1 VSPGT
6 ARPAAGERAGGLTAT
21 QRALLDA
28 LTRGDRDALTFPLSS
43 AQRRL
48 WLSHMLAP
56 GSPAYHMPIAL
67 RLRGP
72 LDLAALQGAL
82 DAVTKRHEALRTT
95 FPAAD
100 GVPRQLVRATQRT
113 VIDVRPGPAGPAA
126 LAEVAWQPFDLAA
139 GSLLRAVLWQMT
151 TEDHL
156 LLLVIHHIV
165 CDAWSEQILLRD
177 LSACY
182 RAAREGRVPQLA
194 PIAVQPADFAVWEAQ
209 RIASGELDVALDRI
223 RSRLAGRG
231 PGLTLRRGPALVGMS
246 GPAATLRRPLEE
258 DLATGLR
265 EVARGG
271 AATEF
276 TQLLTALAGAVGHL
290 TGGRDLVVGTPVSGR
305 RQRDLADVAGCFVN
319 IMPLRFR
326 WAADAGPADL
336 FAVVRDTLADGLAD
350 QQVPLDLVVAA
361 VENGRRSSGS
371 PLVDLLF
378 SVEDQPS
385 VTDLL
390 DGVRAEQ
397 IPIEPVA
404 AKAALTCVVE
414 RAAHGLVLRWEY
426 RADAVDLADVR
437 VLAETFPQVLRDLLA
452 EPGLRSARAARA
464 LRAAAP
470 PGADGQAPGGERPAG
485 PGAHPGTGGAPQGP
499 LEASVAQVWAEV
511 LDLDGVR
518 IGRDDDFFG
527 LGGHSLLAARA
538 AARLSTRLGVQVDLR
553 DLLEHPTVAD
563 LAAAAGQP
571 GRGRTEPIPRLPVS
585 VATGPLS
592 FPQRQ
597 VYLHSLLAP
606 DSAAYNIP
614 LVAVLGG
621 QLDTLAMHAAL
632 RWVVGRHEALRTC
645 FAMRDGE
652 TLQRV
657 LPGPAAEP
665 EWAERD
671 LRGAPQRD
679 IVTMAREDAFRP
691 FDVGGGPLVRMSVLR
706 SGDEEHVIALTVH
719 HLVADGHAVRIILD
733 ELCAAYAAIASG
745 AQPDLPPVAL
755 RYLEYAAWQR
765 DADVGYWSAALAG
778 APREIDLPARPGAGM
793 TPRGAS
799 VPVKTSAATAA
810 AVRALAARTGC
821 TPFMVLATA
830 FAITLAAYS
839 GQRDLLIGTPTANRS
854 HPDTARLV
862 GLLANPV
869 VLRAELDGDPTV
881 AQALERMRAVCVGAF
896 ARQDTPLAQVMAA
909 TGAERSHDRAPLF
922 QVMIALNEAVGGS
935 LGLPGLQVTPVY
947 LDDPPAKYEL
957 LLNLRDDE
965 EGIAGACEYAADR
978 YEAPLVASLVRHFG
992 RVLALLPAH
1001 LERRLSELP
1010 LLTPPEQAAVVPAA
1024 SAAPARYESRVTVH
1038 HLVERAVDATPGA
1051 IAVIGAGSASLSYR
1065 KLDDAANAVA
1075 ARLAG
1080 QLRPGE
1086 PVGVCAARS
1095 PELVVAEYAVLK
1107 AGGAIL
1113 PLDPAWPAARLEA
1126 VLRDAGARF
1135 VLTGPT
1141 PDGPTAD
1148 GSALGGAAPRG
1159 AWPDGVTELPV
1170 DVAGTAPRPPAPV
1183 RPADLATVI
1192 YTSGSTGKPKGVQVE
1207 HAALANNLL
1216 WMQQDWPL
1224 GSADRLLVK
1233 TAATFDVGVKEI
1245 FWPLIAGA
1253 TLVLAPPGAER
1264 DPGALLDLLASQRI
1278 TICHLVPSMLALCL
1292 ETAELTGRP
1301 FGPDLRYLMCGA
1313 EELAPATRDRFAA
1326 VCRAHLLHMYG
1337 PTETTIAVTGW
1348 TCRPGD
1354 RIDGRVPLGRAMPNC
1369 RLYVLDEHLNPTP
1382 PMAWGELYVAGLPL
1396 ARGYLGRYAETAA
1409 AFIPDPFADRPG
1421 SRMYRTG
1428 DVVRIRHDGLLEFR
1442 GRADGQ
1448 VKIRGFRVEVGEV
1461 EAALRTHPAVR
1472 QAAVCCL
1479 TDAVLAAYVVLTR
1492 SEVTGQELRGHVR
1505 ALLPDYM
1512 VPSRV
1517 VPVAELPRTDSGKV
1531 DRAALRARPL
1541 SRPADQMFRE
1551 PGDDVERAVAEI
1563 WSEVLGTAPIG
1574 ADDDFF
1580 SLGGQSLQAARIV
1593 NLLSER
1599 FGRDLPLRDLF
1610 TEPTVAGLA
1619 RLLRAAGDAPRLA
1632 PIPRRAGRS
1641 RGAS

>member
-6 ARPAAGERAGGLTAT
+6 ARPAAGERADGLTAA
-21 QRALLDA
+21 QQALLDA
-28 LTRGDRDALTFPLSS
+28 LTRDDRAALTFPPSS

-82 DAVTKRHEALRTT
+82 DAVTERHEALRTT
-95 FPAAD
+95 FLTVD
-100 GVPRQLVRATQRT
+100 GVPRQLVRSGLRT
-113 VIDVRPGPAGPAA
+113 VIDVRPGPAGPAS
-126 LAEVAWQPFDLAA
+126 LAEVAWEPFDLAS
-139 GSLLRAVLWQMT
+139 GPLLRAVLWRMT
-151 TEDHL
+151 AGDHV
-156 LLLVIHHIV
+156 LLLVIHHIAG
-165 CDAWSEQILLRD
+165 DAWSEQVLLRD

-182 RAAREGRVPQLA
+182 RAARAGRAPQLA

-209 RIASGELDVALDRI
+209 RIASGELDAALARI
-223 RSRLAGRG
+223 QARLAGRG
-231 PGLTLRRGPALVGMS
+231 PGLALRHGPAPAGMS

-258 DLATGLR
+258 ELVTGLR
-265 EVARGG
+265 EVARSG

-276 TQLLTALAGAVGHL
+276 TQLLTALVGAAGRL

-305 RQRDLADVAGCFVN
+305 HQRDLADVAGCFVN
-319 IMPLRFR
+319 MMPLRFR
-326 WAADAGPADL
+326 WTAAAGPAGL

-361 VENGRRSSGS
+361 VEKDRRSGA

-378 SVEDQPS
+378 SVEDPPP

-390 DGVRAEQ
+390 DGVQAEQ
-397 IPIEPVA
+397 VPIDPVA
-404 AKAALTCVVE
+404 TKADLTCAVE

-426 RADAVDLADVR
+426 RTDAVDADDVR

-464 LRAAAP
+464 LRAAELPGPSGLAP
-470 PGADGQAPGGERPAG
+470 G
-485 PGAHPGTGGAPQGP
+485 PGAPAPHRGAGGAPQGP
-499 LEASVAQVWAEV
+499 VEVSVAQVWADV
-511 LDLDGVR
+511 LDLDAER
-518 IGRDDDFFG
+518 IGRLDDFFG
-527 LGGHSLLAARA
+527 IGGHSLLAARA
-538 AARLSTRLGVQVDLR
+538 AARLSDRLGVQVDLR
-553 DLLEHPTVAD
+553 DVLEHPTVAD
-563 LAAAAGQP
+563 LAAVAGQT
-571 GRGRTEPIPRLPVS
+571 GRHRTEPIPRLPAS

-597 VYLHSLLAP
+597 VYLHSQLAP
-606 DSAAYNIP
+606 GSAAYNIP
-614 LVAVLGG
+614 LVAVIRGPLE
-621 QLDTLAMHAAL
+621 TPAMHAAL
-632 RWVVGRHEALRTC
+632 RYVVGRHEALRTR

-652 TLQRV
+652 TLQQV

-671 LRGAPQRD
+671 LRGAPQPE
-679 IVTMAREDAFRP
+679 VLAVAREDAFRP
-691 FDVGGGPLVRMSVLR
+691 FDTDGGPLVRMSVLR

-719 HLVADGHAVRIILD
+719 HLVADGHAVRIVLD
-733 ELCAAYAAIASG
+733 ELCAAYASIAAG

-765 DADVGYWSAALAG
+765 DADVDYWSSALAG

-793 TPRGAS
+793 TPHGAS
-799 VPVKTSAATAA
+799 VPVQVGAATAA
-810 AVRALAARTGC
+810 AVRALAAQTGC

-854 HPDTARLV
+854 HPDTAGLV

-881 AQALERMRAVCVGAF
+881 AQALERMRVVCVGAF
-896 ARQDTPLAQVMAA
+896 SRQDTPLAQVVAE
-909 TGAERSHDRAPLF
+909 TGAGRSHDRAPLF

-947 LDDPPAKYEL
+947 LDNPPAKYEL

-1001 LERRLSELP
+1001 LDRQLSGLP
-1010 LLTPPEQAAVVPAA
+1010 LLTPQEQAALIPAA

-1051 IAVIGAGSASLSYR
+1051 VAVIGANGDSLSYR
-1065 KLDDAANAVA
+1065 RLDDAANAVA
-1075 ARLAG
+1075 AALAG
-1080 QLRPGE
+1080 RLRPGE

-1126 VLRDAGARF
+1126 VLRDAGGRI
-1135 VLTGPT
+1135 VLTGPA
-1141 PDGPTAD
+1141 PG
-1148 GSALGGAAPRG
+1148 GSAPGGTWPAGVAA
-1159 AWPDGVTELPV
+1159 LPV
-1170 DVAGTAPRPPAPV
+1170 HVAGTAPRPQAPV
-1183 RPADLATVI
+1183 WPGGLATVI

-1264 DPGALLDLLASQRI
+1264 DPSALLQLLESQRI
-1278 TICHLVPSMLALCL
+1278 TIGHLVPSMLALCL
-1292 ETAELTGRP
+1292 ETAELTGQP

-1369 RLYVLDEHLNPTP
+1369 RLYVLDEHLNPAP
-1382 PMAWGELYVAGLPL
+1382 PLAWGELHVAGLPL
-1396 ARGYLGRYAETAA
+1396 ARGYLGRPAETAA
-1409 AFIPDPFADRPG
+1409 AFIPDPFAERPG

-1428 DVVRIRHDGLLEFR
+1428 DMVRVRHDGLLEFR

-1448 VKIRGFRVEVGEV
+1448 VKIRGFRVEIGEV

-1479 TDAVLAAYVVLTR
+1479 PDAVLAAYVELAG
-1492 SEVTGQELRGHVR
+1492 SEVTGQDLRGHVR

-1517 VPVAELPRTDSGKV
+1517 VPVTELPRTDSGKV

-1541 SRPADQMFRE
+1541 SRSADQVFRE
-1551 PGDDVERAVAEI
+1551 PGDDIERAVAEV
-1563 WSEVLGTAPIG
+1563 WSQVLGTAPIG

-1619 RLLRAAGDAPRLA
+1619 RLLRAGVDAPRLA
-1632 PIPRRAGRS
+1632 PIPRRGGRS